1 MNNRLCFLIAL
12 ISIIFCADIFSE
24 TERYTVIEKTETYKN
39 TECKISIKYPNLN
52 TIKKE
57 ASIDI
62 QNALN
67 NKILSSIGSMEKQ
80 SKSLDTVSEDFYKA
94 FLANAKDMEDLGYR
108 PQPFELIVE
117 ATSVEGIKGLLV
129 VRILVMEYTGGA
141 HPNTFVSF
149 WNYDLAKQ
157 KELQIFDIVKKEK
170 LKELEAIAESYFKK
184 LKEIK
189 VGESYTE
196 AGYFWDTNKFQL
208 PENFGFG
215 INGLIFHYNQY
226 EIASY
231 AIGQTE
237 FTIPWEVLENLTAV
251 SEYF

>member
-1 MNNRLCFLIAL
+1 MNNRFYFLIVL
-12 ISIIFCADIFSE
+12 LSIIFCADIFSE
-24 TERYTVIEKTETYKN
+24 TAMNTVIEKTETYKN
-39 TECKISIKYPNLN
+39 IECKISIKYPKLE

-57 ASIDI
+57 CSIDL
-62 QNALN
+62 QNELN
-67 NKILSSIGSMEKQ
+67 NKILSSIGSIEEQ

-94 FLANAKDMEDLGYR
+94 FLANAKDMEALGYR

-117 ATSVEGIKGLLV
+117 ASYVESLKGLIV

-170 LKELEAIAESYFKK
+170 LKELETIAEPYFKK
-184 LKEIK
+184 LKGIK
-189 VGESYTE
+189 DGETYTE

-208 PENFGFG
+208 PENFGSG

-237 FTIPWEVLENLTAV
+237 FTIPWEELKGILV
-251 SEYF
+251 YK